1 MSESNRVIDLDDVGS
16 VSIKLGGEE
25 YQIRQQRQAI
35 IEKVL
40 RFAHEDP
47 KMDDGEVNEENF
59 AEVLFRNWDAAL
71 PTLALCLGCE
81 GEAAVT
87 GCVKHLK
94 EHLTI
99 PGALRIWELWWE
111 INRIQDFFN
120 RGGRALLPPY
130 ILDLVATETAAETA

>member
-47 KMDDGEVNEENF
+47 KLDDGEVTEENF

-81 GEAAVT
+81 GEPAVA
-87 GCVKHLK
+87 GCVEHLK

-99 PGALRIWELWWE
+99 PAALRIWDLWWE